1 MDKPLII
8 QCNRM
13 FSDNVI
19 EAYRQ
24 DIKEQMADGLVILPP
39 GFELVS
45 VDVSL
50 LEEIKRE
57 ISEITYETDIDYT
70 GKHLVYQTKGIA
82 YSIID
87 KHIKNLKGEIE

>member
-13 FSDNVI
+13 FTEDEI
-19 EAYRQ
+19 ERYRQ
-24 DIKEQMADGLVILPP
+24 KIKEKMEDGVVILSP
-39 GFELVS
+39 GYELVS

-70 GKHLVYQTKGIA
+70 GKHLVYQTKCIA

-87 KHIKNLKGEIE
+87 KHIKELKGEQE